1 LVNVDAGERA
11 LGNGGIFVIGTDP
24 ALQLTA
30 VYGTC
35 CGHGTSHLVVDVMGY
50 YTP

>member
-1 LVNVDAGERA
+1 MDVDPGERGLA
-11 LGNGGIFVIGTDP
+11 NGGAFPVGTDP
-24 ALQLTA
+24 SLQMTA